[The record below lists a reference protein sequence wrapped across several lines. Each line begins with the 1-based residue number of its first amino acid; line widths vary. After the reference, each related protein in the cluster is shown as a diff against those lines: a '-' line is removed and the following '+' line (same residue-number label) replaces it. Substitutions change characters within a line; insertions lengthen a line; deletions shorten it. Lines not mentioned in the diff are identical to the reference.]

1 MIYIGVDAHQ
11 SFSTFYA
18 ADQETG
24 EIVIDQDKVPTQA
37 QAFAKLFGGRKLQAV
52 ATVEAS
58 NISAFV
64 AEMLEPFVE
73 RVVIADPKVVRQL
86 VRRSRP
92 KTDRVDAQE
101 LAWQLSRGL
110 IHEVYQHR
118 PDNLAQRALARGLV
132 SVTQSST
139 RLRNQIRSLLAQFGH
154 KCCYSDL
161 CGKAAREYLATVQLP
176 EPAQAA
182 LEGMTAALFAVQEQR
197 AQLQSQVRALGR
209 EHEQAQ
215 LLQSLPG
222 VGPQTALALVTEVGD
237 IRRFPSYRGFIN
249 FCSLAPRVEQSGS
262 SRRTGKLIKGNR
274 HLKAA
279 LLQAANSLGQQWR
292 GKTPLHRYY
301 RDSLG
306 RLGLKKAKLN
316 TARKLA
322 ELVHALLHS
331 GEPYRFAS

>member
-11 SFSTFYA
+11 SFSTFYG

-110 IHEVYQHR
+110 IHEVYQHGR
-118 PDNLAQRALARGLV
+118 WRAGW
-132 SVTQSST
+132 
-139 RLRNQIRSLLAQFGH
+139 
-154 KCCYSDL
+154 
-161 CGKAAREYLATVQLP
+161 
-176 EPAQAA
+176 
-182 LEGMTAALFAVQEQR
+182 
-197 AQLQSQVRALGR
+197 
-209 EHEQAQ
+209 
-215 LLQSLPG
+215 
-222 VGPQTALALVTEVGD
+222 
-237 IRRFPSYRGFIN
+237 
-249 FCSLAPRVEQSGS
+249 PR
-262 SRRTGKLIKGNR
+262 
-274 HLKAA
+274 
-279 LLQAANSLGQQWR
+279 
-292 GKTPLHRYY
+292 
-301 RDSLG
+301 
-306 RLGLKKAKLN
+306 
-316 TARKLA
+316 
-322 ELVHALLHS
+322 
-331 GEPYRFAS
+331 